1 MTATLTAL
9 LCIGLNLGTR
19 IQVQSG
25 TLPKPML
32 GSRSGS
38 VIPQGKPVTLWCEW
52 TLGAQECGLYKK
64 GSQEPWIKNTSLELK
79 NSALFFISSMTQ
91 QHAGLHRCYYR
102 VPSGLSEGSEPL
114 ELVVTG
120 IYSKPSL
127 SALPS
132 LVVNPGGSVTLQ
144 CGSQLGFDRFILT
157 KEGGDKHSWTQDSQK
172 DSSGQFQALFPVDPV
187 TPSHRWSFR
196 CYGCYWNQPQVWSE
210 PSDPLELHIS
220 GSLPKPK
227 LQAQPGSVIPWRSP
241 VTLWCEGT
249 LEAQQYYV
257 FREGSP
263 AFSET
268 KMSPGPRNKAMFFI
282 PSMKED
288 DAGRYHCYY
297 HSTEGWSE
305 LSDALELVV
314 TGVYSRPSLSALF
327 GPVVTSGGNM
337 TLKCVSWQQ
346 FDRFILTKEG
356 GDKLSWTLNSQRG
369 PSGQVHALFTVSPVI
384 PRQRWMFR
392 CYGCYNTNI
401 QVWSKPSDVME
412 PLVSG
417 GPEDQPLT
425 FTEPGSQDDSTPSPS
440 LQGNLEVVIGVSV
453 VSSLLLLLI
462 LLLFV
467 YWCQERS
474 WKADSTKKNT
484 EPEDRMEL
492 DTQSSSNENPQRV
505 TYAQVKHSAPR
516 KIRTSCPSALS
527 GQLLDT
533 KLGQAEEDR
542 LMDTQD
548 RALPAG
554 SSVYT
559 SLMPTRPGA
568 IPEDTT
574 QRPPE
579 ILGPFETHLTSL
591 CVGNKTRDS

>member
-1 MTATLTAL
+1 MPATLTAL

-19 IQVQSG
+19 TQVQSG
-25 TLPKPML
+25 TLPKPRL
-32 GSRSGS
+32 GSKSGS

-52 TLGAQECGLYKK
+52 TLGAQEYGLYKK

-102 VPSGLSEGSEPL
+102 VPFGLSEGSEPL

-132 LVVNPGGSVTLQ
+132 PVVNSGGSVTLQ

-187 TPSHRWSFR
+187 TPSHGWSFR

-220 GSLPKPK
+220 GLTVHSQNTWTTLAFFLAGSLPKPK

-337 TLKCVSWQQ
+337 TLKCVSWEQ

-356 GDKLSWTLNSQRG
+356 GDKLCWTLNSQRG

-392 CYGCYNTNI
+392 CYGCYNTNT

-412 PLVSG
+412 PLMSG
-417 GPEDQPLT
+417 AAETISTSQNSS
-425 FTEPGSQDDSTPSPS
+425 EPKTGSQPQDYTV
-440 LQGNLEVVIGVSV
+440 GNLIQMGLAGLALVAFG
-453 VSSLLLLLI
+453 I
-462 LLLFV
+462 LLF
-467 YWCQERS
+467 
-474 WKADSTKKNT
+474 
-484 EPEDRMEL
+484 
-492 DTQSSSNENPQRV
+492 
-505 TYAQVKHSAPR
+505 
-516 KIRTSCPSALS
+516 
-527 GQLLDT
+527 
-533 KLGQAEEDR
+533 QAHCSQGR
-542 LMDTQD
+542 TQD
-548 RALPAG
+548 AA
-554 SSVYT
+554 S
-559 SLMPTRPGA
+559 
-568 IPEDTT
+568 I
-574 QRPPE
+574 
-579 ILGPFETHLTSL
+579 
-591 CVGNKTRDS
+591 

>member
-1 MTATLTAL
+1 MPATLTAL

-19 IQVQSG
+19 TQVQSG
-25 TLPKPML
+25 TLPKPRL
-32 GSRSGS
+32 GSKSGS

-52 TLGAQECGLYKK
+52 TLGAQEYGLYKK

-102 VPSGLSEGSEPL
+102 VPFGLSEGSEPL

-120 IYSKPSL
+120 ERTLRGPDPSSALRKGSVLKGVSLSQLSPGDSVECVSPFHALPPSLLGIYSKPSL

-132 LVVNPGGSVTLQ
+132 PVVNSGGSVTLQ

-187 TPSHRWSFR
+187 TPSHGWSFR

-337 TLKCVSWQQ
+337 TLKCVSWEQ

-356 GDKLSWTLNSQRG
+356 GDKLCWTLNSQRG

-392 CYGCYNTNI
+392 CYGCYNTNT

-412 PLVSG
+412 PLMSG
-417 GPEDQPLT
+417 EEVL
-425 FTEPGSQDDSTPSPS
+425 S
-440 LQGNLEVVIGVSV
+440 LN
-453 VSSLLLLLI
+453 
-462 LLLFV
+462 
-467 YWCQERS
+467 
-474 WKADSTKKNT
+474 K
-484 EPEDRMEL
+484 
-492 DTQSSSNENPQRV
+492 
-505 TYAQVKHSAPR
+505 
-516 KIRTSCPSALS
+516 SCL
-527 GQLLDT
+527 
-533 KLGQAEEDR
+533 
-542 LMDTQD
+542 
-548 RALPAG
+548 
-554 SSVYT
+554 
-559 SLMPTRPGA
+559 RP
-568 IPEDTT
+568 
-574 QRPPE
+574 
-579 ILGPFETHLTSL
+579 
-591 CVGNKTRDS
+591 K